1 MARKQFSSSRYKFN
15 NTKWLTK
22 SEGTLQNQEIWDFCL
37 REILRCHVPIHT
49 VWSKKKLKNKGPY
62 HLRLLLAVYF
72 CPSPFSFNAN
82 SKLETKTTHSLYG
95 KTTITKKRILDYQY
109 WWCHFLTKT
118 YFWLLDWSL
127 TEAKWPNISSFA
139 HSWTSQTCTAF
150 TIYKLFK
157 TFYSSLVFT

>member
-15 NTKWLTK
+15 NTKWLIK

-62 HLRLLLAVYF
+62 HLRLLLAAYF

-82 SKLETKTTHSLYG
+82 SKLETKIKHSPWYR
-95 KTTITKKRILDYQY
+95 KTTITKKEDFGLSVLMVSFSYKNVL
-109 WWCHFLTKT
+109 LT
-118 YFWLLDWSL
+118 FRL
-127 TEAKWPNISSFA
+127 
-139 HSWTSQTCTAF
+139 
-150 TIYKLFK
+150 KLNRG
-157 TFYSSLVFT
+157 